1 MTSKAL
7 LLSLDEL
14 DDIQAAEKKL
24 MVSSCTVALFAI
36 LLAAAS
42 LLRSGAWIV
51 VGADLV
57 GAVILTLQL
66 VWIWRRDR
74 FLLESIWVLSLMAV
88 IILMAVHFNGAM
100 SVYWLYPTIVYSYFW
115 LDVRRAIIFS
125 VAYTLLVS
133 ITVSLVEGFN
143 LLLQLR
149 LLSAA
154 LVTGVLLYYFALVRD
169 NYIAKLARG
178 NSAYR
183 SYTDVLNG
191 KVQSQYEEIRESE
204 EKFRGITDTAHD
216 AVLMVNDAGLLTY
229 WNPAAER
236 MFGYRRDEV
245 LGQEFLQM
253 LVPAGQRAA
262 VRKDFERDF
271 AAFRSATGSLASGRS
286 FEVVAMHKDGHEIPV
301 SVSISPLRLRQR
313 WHSVAILRDMTEHRI
328 AEATR
333 RQLAAIVKS
342 TAVSIVGEDL
352 DGMVTSWNL
361 GAQNVYGYTAEEM
374 IGRSVAV
381 LIPED
386 RWAEFE
392 TCAAKIKRGEEVPRF
407 DTVRRRKDG
416 QLIDISLAFS
426 PIRNEHGE
434 LAGISAVG
442 HDITAIKRAER
453 ELRHVNRALQT
464 RSSCDLAL
472 VHADNEIG
480 LIGDM
485 CRVLVEVG
493 GYRGAWVGFVEDDAE
508 KTVQPMAHHGQ
519 AAADLGG
526 LHFTWAD
533 TAQGGSPWG
542 RAVRTGEGQVFRYAD
557 DAPAALPWDD
567 RPAVRSGQAI
577 LALPLRHD
585 GGRLG
590 VLTLHAAGQEDAFD
604 AEEMTL
610 NMELADDLAY
620 GIVALRTRAAHDSS
634 MERLQHSMES
644 TITAVA
650 RMVEMRDPYTTGHQ
664 QRVAEL
670 AVAIGRAMGLS
681 EQRVYGLHLAGI
693 VHDLGKMRIPA
704 EILSKPGELTR
715 IEYEMIKTHPE
726 AGYEIL
732 KNVDFLWPIAQTVL
746 QHHERFDGSG
756 YPAGLKGEQI
766 LLEARIIAVA
776 DAVEAIASHRPY
788 RPARGID
795 AALKELTDHR
805 GQLYD
810 PAVVDVCVRL
820 FEQKQFSFGAPVRN
834 A

>member
-7 LLSLDEL
+7 LLSLEEL
-14 DDIQAAEKKL
+14 DDIRAAEKKL
-24 MVSSCTVALFAI
+24 MVSSCTVAFGAI
-36 LLAAAS
+36 LLSAVS

-51 VGADLV
+51 MAADLA
-57 GAVILTLQL
+57 GAAVLLLQL

-74 FLLESIWVLSLMAV
+74 FLLEWLWVLTLMAGV
-88 IILMAVHFNGAM
+88 ILMAVYFNGTM

-125 VAYTLLVS
+125 LVYTVL
-133 ITVSLVEGFN
+133 IGMTVVVVEGFS
-143 LLLQLR
+143 LLQQLR
-149 LLSAA
+149 LLGAA
-154 LVTGVLLYYFALVRD
+154 LVTMVLLYYFALIRD

-183 SYTDVLNG
+183 SYTEILNG
-191 KVQSQYEEIRESE
+191 KVKSQYEEIRESE
-204 EKFRGITDTAHD
+204 EKFRGIADAARD
-216 AVLMVNDAGLLTY
+216 AVLMVNEAGLLTY

-245 LGQEFLQM
+245 LGRELLQT
-253 LVPAGQRAA
+253 LVPARQREAA
-262 VRKDFERDF
+262 RKNFEKDF
-271 AAFRSATGSLASGRS
+271 AAFRSTAGASETGRS
-286 FEVVAMHKDGHEIPV
+286 FEVVAVRKDGHEIPV
-301 SVSISPLRLRQR
+301 SLSISPLHLKQR
-313 WHSVAILRDMTEHRI
+313 WHSVAILRDMTEHQI

-352 DGMVTSWNL
+352 NGVVTSWNL
-361 GAQNVYGYTAEEM
+361 GAQNVYGYAADEM
-374 IGRSVAV
+374 SGRSSAV
-381 LIPED
+381 LIPAD
-386 RWAEFE
+386 RQEELDA
-392 TCAAKIKRGEEVPRF
+392 CLAKIKRGEDVPRF
-407 DTVRRRKDG
+407 ETVRRRKDA
-416 QLIDISLAFS
+416 QLIDVSLALS
-426 PIRNEHGE
+426 PIRNEYGE
-434 LAGISAVG
+434 LVGISAVA
-442 HDITAIKRAER
+442 HDITEIKRAER
-453 ELRHVNRALQT
+453 ELMRANRVLQT
-464 RSSCDLAL
+464 RSSCNLAL
-472 VHADNEIG
+472 VHANGEAA
-480 LIGDM
+480 LIGEM

-493 GYRGAWVGFVEDDAE
+493 GYRCAWVGFVQDDEE
-508 KTVQPMAHHGQ
+508 KTVRPMAYHAQ
-519 AAADLGG
+519 EAGG
-526 LHFTWAD
+526 LDGLHLTWAD

-542 RAVRTGEGQVFRYAD
+542 IAIRTGEGQVYRY
-557 DAPAALPWDD
+557 PASALPTLPWDD
-567 RPAVRSGQAI
+567 MAATRGGHAI

-585 GGRLG
+585 VETLG
-590 VLTLHAAGQEDAFD
+590 VLTLHASGRDAFD
-604 AEEMTL
+604 TEEVKLNAEL
-610 NMELADDLAY
+610 SDDLAY
-620 GIVALRTRAAHDSS
+620 GIVALRTHEAHEKS
-634 MERLQHSMES
+634 MVRLQKSMES
-644 TITAVA
+644 TISAVA
-650 RMVEMRDPYTTGHQ
+650 RMVELRDPYTTGHQ

-715 IEYEMIKTHPE
+715 IEFEMIKTHPE

-756 YPAGLKGEQI
+756 YPTGLKGDQI

-795 AALKELTDHR
+795 AAMKELTNQR

-810 PAVVDVCVRL
+810 PEVVDVCVRL
-820 FEQKQFSFGAPVRN
+820 FAEKQFSFQAHVQN
-834 A
+834 E